1 MGNISKVF
9 KINLKKFLFLIFL
22 GYCFKFIKS
31 QNSNKDTC
39 TLTGVPYQNVRI

>member
-9 KINLKKFLFLIFL
+9 EKYLKKISFFIFL
-22 GYCFKFIKS
+22 GYCFNFINS
-31 QNSNKDTC
+31 QNSNKDIC